1 MPAPVLH
8 TPRLTLRGH
17 VLADL
22 EALCDLFETDRAR
35 FMGGPLPRKEAW
47 RWIASEVGMWD
58 LRGFGYWGIE
68 TREGSFVG
76 QVGLSQPPHFPEA
89 EIGWT
94 LLEGAE
100 GKGYAAEAAQA
111 ALHWAWETGF
121 ETLVSYITPGDDR
134 SIALAE
140 RLGAKRDE
148 DAPLPA
154 GETPAET
161 VVYRHRADADGSPEA
176 YA

>member
-68 TREGSFVG
+68 TRDGSFVG
-76 QVGLSQPPHFPEA
+76 QVGLSQPA
-89 EIGWT
+89 
-94 LLEGAE
+94 LGAFVAGLGVSGENPFE
-100 GKGYAAEAAQA
+100 GKEAMTGDGRP
-111 ALHWAWETGF
+111 AL
-121 ETLVSYITPGDDR
+121 
-134 SIALAE
+134 
-140 RLGAKRDE
+140 DE
-148 DAPLPA
+148 SL
-154 GETPAET
+154 
-161 VVYRHRADADGSPEA
+161 
-176 YA
+176 

>member
-17 VLADL
+17 VMADF
-22 EALCDLFETDRAR
+22 EQLCDLFESDRAR

-47 RWIASEVGMWD
+47 RWLASEVGMWD
-58 LRGFGYWGIE
+58 LIGLGSWGIE
-68 TREGSFVG
+68 DKDGRFLG
-76 QVGLSQPPHFPEA
+76 QIGLLHPPHYPET

-94 LLEGAE
+94 LLEEAE
-100 GKGYAAEAAQA
+100 GKGYATEAARA
-111 ALHWAWETGF
+111 VLLWAWDQGI
-121 ETLVSYITPGDDR
+121 ETLVSYITPGNDR

-140 RLGAKRDE
+140 RLGAVRDP
-148 DAPLPA
+148 AAALPPD
-154 GETPAET
+154 ETPEET
-161 VVYRHRADADGSPEA
+161 IVYRHSPDSDGSPEA